1 MNPSYDCDEKV
12 MINFKKFVMNLVFFC
27 LLFGFFLGFVFVTIF
42 YNMYVMGESEFND
55 KTDKGDN
62 CDEKTESSE
71 QIKTSD

>member
-1 MNPSYDCDEKV
+1 MRHNHHKSQQYLLRHRLFDWLQKV
-12 MINFKKFVMNLVFFC
+12 GKKDKGLVQIRIS
-27 LLFGFFLGFVFVTIF
+27 V
-42 YNMYVMGESEFND
+42 ND